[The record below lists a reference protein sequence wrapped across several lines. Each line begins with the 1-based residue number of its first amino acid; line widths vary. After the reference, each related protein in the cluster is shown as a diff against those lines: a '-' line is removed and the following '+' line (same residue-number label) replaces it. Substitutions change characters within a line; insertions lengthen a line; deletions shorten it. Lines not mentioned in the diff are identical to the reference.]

1 MPNTHTLTLEELCEF
16 YDGSELEYP
25 QWMQDM
31 YGYYGPDLWVE
42 VQEDDPLA
50 MPKIVQ

>member
-1 MPNTHTLTLEELCEF
+1 MSNTHTLTLEELCEF
-16 YDGSELEYP
+16 YDGAELEYP
-25 QWMQDM
+25 QWMHDW
-31 YGYYGPDLWVE
+31 YSHYGPDLWVE